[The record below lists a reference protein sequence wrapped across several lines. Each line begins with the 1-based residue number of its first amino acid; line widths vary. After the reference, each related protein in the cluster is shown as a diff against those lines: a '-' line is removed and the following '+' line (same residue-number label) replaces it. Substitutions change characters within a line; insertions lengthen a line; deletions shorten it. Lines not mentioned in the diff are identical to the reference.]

1 MLEWIPEQW
10 MTFIQEKWW
19 LILLALVAAIIVLN
33 VVKTV
38 LKWVLIVVIVIA
50 LGFYGVNYTEELTA
64 MGDQVIA
71 EAKEQAF
78 KVILDRAVNAEYKSN
93 EDGTFA
99 VVTESLRLEGK
110 EGSNE
115 VKLFWKDIPVGTF
128 QIDAAIQ
135 AFLEQAKSNK

>member
-10 MTFIQEKWW
+10 MMFIQEKWW

-38 LKWVLIVVIVIA
+38 LKWVLIIGIVGA
-50 LGFYGVNYTEELTA
+50 LGFYGVNYTDQLAA
-64 MGDQVIA
+64 MGDQVLS

-78 KVILDRAVNAEYKSN
+78 QVILDQAVNAEYKAN
-93 EDGTFA
+93 EDGTFS
-99 VVTESLRLEGK
+99 VFTESLRLEGK

-115 VKLFWKDIPVGTF
+115 VKLFWRDIPVGTF
-128 QIDAAIQ
+128 QIDAAIE
-135 AFLEQAKSNK
+135 AFLEQAKQGQ